1 MTDIKDRI
9 SDPETQV
16 ITREQAG
23 FRKQGGVPG
32 RRCGDCRWYE
42 ASICTR
48 GIVGLDRVDADDVC
62 DEYRRNF
69 VDGSM
74 SNQEAQATLAR
85 ASMSTHGMNLFIHR
99 VAQDPQTGERR
110 WYSTSSGVKRDLYG
124 ERMSIGLFKDFI
136 RRIEKRESPPEPF
149 TSKAWNGGLPYLG
162 IAHYLDLEGEGIAGK
177 TLRVWRDG
185 THLKMKGTFEDNAI
199 GKAAYE
205 AIKSDIENDVP
216 SDQRVRVS
224 IAFVDWGHEHEGI
237 GHFERKSLMDK
248 CSFCDADQG
257 DKIYRKGHL
266 VHLAL
271 TRQPAYPE
279 ADIQLEEKS
288 MSQRKMDAASI
299 VGEELAEDLERKAS
313 GLTAR
318 SADIDPNAVVIRQ
331 EAEYAEDEVEKEREM
346 DGEESV
352 EAEEEDQEVE
362 AEAEEE
368 EEEEMVYE
376 SLGGATSLDEAD
388 EYLTR
393 RSKDVPLL
401 DSWAIFA
408 SVLANI
414 AGENNREAVYQTVG
428 DFQDRLDVM
437 ALRALMKVTDLIE
450 KVEGEAE
457 AVEEVADD
465 AEADPAVEP
474 EESGGI
480 ENVEVEEKSTVK
492 AEAHPLD
499 DALIAMKDRFDLAM
513 AEGASAEERLQ
524 VLQEPMNELA
534 ATIRKSVASN
544 QAPAPADSNAIVKA
558 AIAEAVAPLQAE
570 IASLQ
575 AQLQAKS
582 AEVKP
587 EVPVRRA
594 ITMAPAATVV
604 PQAQASKSKYPDL
617 KSVIRRSVGI
627 GQ

>member
-1 MTDIKDRI
+1 MTEIKDRI

-23 FRKQGGVPG
+23 FRLQGGVPG
-32 RRCGDCRWYE
+32 RRCGDCRWNE
-42 ASICTR
+42 ASVCTR
-48 GIVGLDRVDADDVC
+48 GIVGVNRVDYDDVC

-74 SNQEAQATLAR
+74 SNQEAQITMTR
-85 ASMSTHGMNLFIHR
+85 ASLTTRGMNLFINR
-99 VAQDPQTGERR
+99 VSEDPQTGQRR

-136 RRIEKRESPPEPF
+136 KRIEKRETPPEPF

-162 IAHYLDLEGEGIAGK
+162 IAHYLDLEGDGIAGSTTK
-177 TLRVWRDG
+177 VWRDG
-185 THLKMKGTFEDNAI
+185 THLKMKGIFEDNVL

-205 AIKSDIENDVP
+205 AVKRDIANNVP
-216 SDQRVRVS
+216 PDQRVRVS

-237 GHFERKSLMDK
+237 GHFERKSLTDK
-248 CSFCDADQG
+248 CDFCDVGNG

-288 MSQRKMDAASI
+288 MSQRKLDAASI
-299 VGEELAEDLERKAS
+299 VGEELAENLEKKAA
-313 GLTAR
+313 GLTER
-318 SADIDPNAVVIRQ
+318 SAGIDPNAIVIRQ
-331 EAEYAEDEVEKEREM
+331 EEEAKYADDEEEEEM

-368 EEEEMVYE
+368 EEEEEMVYE
-376 SLGGATSLDEAD
+376 SLGGAVSLDEAD

-414 AGENNREAVYQTVG
+414 AGDEGREAVYQTVA

-437 ALRALMKVTDLIE
+437 ALRALMKVSDLIE
-450 KVEGEAE
+450 KAE
-457 AVEEVADD
+457 AVEEA
-465 AEADPAVEP
+465 PAVAEEP
-474 EESGGI
+474 ADEPASEESGGT
-480 ENVEVEEKSTVK
+480 EEVSEVEEKSMQS
-492 AEAHPLD
+492 HPLD
-499 DALIAMKDRFDLAM
+499 EALVAMKDTFDIAM
-513 AEGASAEERLQ
+513 AEGASAEDRLQ
-524 VLQEPMNELA
+524 ALQGPMNELA
-534 ATIRKSVASN
+534 AAIRKSVAVEDGPMPTAN
-544 QAPAPADSNAIVKA
+544 NAVVKA

-575 AQLQAKS
+575 AQLATKS
-582 AEVKP
+582 EVKP
-587 EVPVRRA
+587 EVPTRRA
-594 ITMAPAATVV
+594 ISLTPATNVV
-604 PQAQASKSKYPDL
+604 TERSKSSKYPDL
-617 KSVIRRSVGI
+617 KSMIRRSVGI
-627 GQ
+627 NE